1 MAIHD
6 SPVRLTYDDY
16 VHFPED
22 GRRHEIIGGA
32 HYVTPAPNTRH
43 QDISFQLTYLLGGFV
58 RERGLGKTYTAP
70 FDVVLSPTSVLQPDL
85 VFVSTRHMDRL
96 TAANL
101 QGAPDL
107 AVEIL
112 SDSTRGRDEITK
124 RHLYAQ
130 HGVPEYWIIDPAAE
144 SVTVHRLEDGDYRR
158 GTEFLAEN
166 DDRLES
172 PLFPRFSLPLVDLF
186 A

>member
-1 MAIHD
+1 MAIHH

-22 GRRHEIIGGA
+22 GRRHEIIGGI
-32 HYVTPAPNTRH
+32 HYVTPAPNIRH
-43 QDISFQLTYLLGGFV
+43 QRISIQLAGRLHHFVEQRSLGRVF
-58 RERGLGKTYTAP
+58 TAP
-70 FDVVLSPTSVLQPDL
+70 IDVVLAATDIVQPDL
-85 VFVSTRHMDRL
+85 VFVATDHLDRL
-96 TAANL
+96 AEANL

-112 SDSTRGRDEITK
+112 SESTRGRDEVTK

-130 HGVPEYWIIDPAAE
+130 HGVPEYWVIDPVTE
-144 SVTVHRLEDGDYRR
+144 SVKVYRLKDGDYRQA
-158 GTEFLAEN
+158 TELFAEY
-166 DDRLES
+166 DARLTS
-172 PLFPRFSLPLVDLF
+172 PLFPQFSLPLADLF